1 VGKSE
6 RKRPL
11 GVYSLKW
18 TVGIKKVIKKYE
30 EGRDCVKRG
39 QDAFC
44 WSLLETN
51 VWFPPKA
58 ARFLSSYAKISFSVR
73 NFPHELGAYVSRGHN
88 EGKSD
93 VW

>member
-11 GVYSLKW
+11 GVYSLKR
-18 TVGIKKVIKKYE
+18 TIDTKKVIKKYD
-30 EGRDCVKRG
+30 EGRDCVKRA
-39 QDAFC
+39 QYAFYC
-44 WSLLETN
+44 LLLEKN

-58 ARFLSSYAKISFSVR
+58 TRFLSSYAKISFLVR
-73 NFPHELGAYVSRGHN
+73 NFPHELVVYVSRGHN